1 MDKDLI
7 LKGWDLS
14 GVPNPSYVLHLGMLE
29 DNLKTIDKVRR
40 EAGVDII
47 VALKANATWEVFPL
61 LARHSDGATASSL
74 AEARL
79 IFEEMG
85 CKAHL
90 YAPVYVEEEF
100 DELLSYCSHVTFN
113 SLSQFQ
119 RYGAKARAAGVSCG
133 LRINPEYSTVDT
145 EMYNPCSPQ
154 SRLGISPLALT
165 DWPEEVEG
173 LHFHSLCESRPS
185 DLYSTLRAVE
195 EKFGHFFPRLKWIN
209 VGGGHLMTHKDY
221 NEDVLIEILRDFKQK
236 YPHLRVILEPGSA
249 FTWDT
254 GVLVARV
261 EDVLCNGG
269 RNIMM
274 LNVSFAC
281 HMPDCLEM
289 PYKPNVLGMHDPIG
303 KEVRWYMGGNS
314 CLAGDYVGCWSF
326 DEHRW
331 PKVGDRVVFRDMIH
345 YTMVKTTMFN
355 GVSHPAMVLYCPDE
369 GFKVFRR
376 FGYEDYKFRMG

>member
-7 LKGWDLS
+7 LKEWDLS

-29 DNLKTIDKVRR
+29 DNLKTIDKVRQ

-47 VALKANATWEVFPL
+47 VALKANATWAVFPL
-61 LARHSDGATASSL
+61 LAKHSDGATASSL

-79 IFEEMG
+79 ISEEMG

-113 SLSQFQ
+113 SISQYQ
-119 RYGAKARAAGVSCG
+119 RYRTKAKEAGVSCG

-145 EMYNPCSPQ
+145 DMYNPCSPQ
-154 SRLGISPLALT
+154 SRLGISPMALT
-165 DWPEEVEG
+165 DWPEDVEG

-195 EKFGHFFPRLKWIN
+195 EKFGHFFNRLKWIN
-209 VGGGHLMTHKDY
+209 IGGGHLMTHKDY
-221 NEDVLIEILRDFKQK
+221 NENVLIEILRDFKHK

-254 GVLVARV
+254 GVLLGRV

-289 PYKPNVLGMHDPIG
+289 PYKPVVVGMHDPIG

-326 DEHRW
+326 DVSRW

-355 GVSHPAMVLYCPDE
+355 GVSHPSMVLYDPE
-369 GFKVFRR
+369 KGFEVIRR
-376 FGYEDYKFRMG
+376 FGYDDYKFRMG